1 MQYKINGMRKG
12 MAAVLLTGCFSI
24 YACSEKESPEPVA
37 PKPDAGKI
45 ITVNPATAYQEMIGF
60 GGALTWYS
68 DRVVSS
74 SKSEEIYQLMFEDLG
89 MDILRL
95 KNWYYPLDYPVN
107 KSPETMLTAGDK
119 TMFEATNTFY
129 RKAKAVNPN
138 IKVLLSAWGP
148 PPSLK
153 SNNHLRE
160 GTLKKD
166 ENGYMYEEF
175 ATYWSDIL
183 DNIAFAPDYISIQ
196 NEPGY
201 VNPGWTTCQW
211 SPTETATLAGYG
223 QAFEQVYQKIK
234 ERPDAPVMIGPESEN
249 IPAFFNFAPVV
260 RDKEYCPIYAYH
272 PYNFNAGTD
281 ISQTTAQLGEM
292 HRRFGDKP
300 GIMTEYSAMPW
311 FKTARF
317 IHQAMKYAHTS
328 GYIYWELV
336 WGDANT
342 KDKAMIYIDGA
353 GNYTVSPFYYVIKH
367 FAKYVDAGHIRVEV
381 ASSTP
386 ALEVTGYMHP
396 DRQQLTLVI
405 VNPDARAFDY
415 AVEVTGE
422 EVKGMEGY
430 QSVEGNFFKP
440 LGSTPANGTVK
451 IPASS
456 ITTLVLAI

>member
-1 MQYKINGMRKG
+1 
-12 MAAVLLTGCFSI
+12 
-24 YACSEKESPEPVA
+24 
-37 PKPDAGKI
+37 
-45 ITVNPATAYQEMIGF
+45 
-60 GGALTWYS
+60 
-68 DRVVSS
+68 
-74 SKSEEIYQLMFEDLG
+74 
-89 MDILRL
+89 
-95 KNWYYPLDYPVN
+95 
-107 KSPETMLTAGDK
+107 
-119 TMFEATNTFY
+119 
-129 RKAKAVNPN
+129 
-138 IKVLLSAWGP
+138 
-148 PPSLK
+148 
-153 SNNHLRE
+153 
-160 GTLKKD
+160 
-166 ENGYMYEEF
+166 
-175 ATYWSDIL
+175 
-183 DNIAFAPDYISIQ
+183 
-196 NEPGY
+196 
-201 VNPGWTTCQW
+201 
-211 SPTETATLAGYG
+211 
-223 QAFEQVYQKIK
+223 
-234 ERPDAPVMIGPESEN
+234 MIGPESEN

-260 RDKEYCPIYAYH
+260 KDKGYCPIYAYH

-300 GIMTEYSAMPW
+300 GIMTEYAAMPW

-317 IHQAMKYAHTS
+317 IHQAMKYAHAS

-381 ASSTP
+381 TSSTP

-405 VNPDARAFDY
+405 VNPEARAFDY

-440 LGSTPANGTVK
+440 LGSTPADGTVK

-456 ITTLVLAI
+456 ITTMVLAL